1 MYRAQPPPRKYEEYA
16 YVLDFNSRGKSST
29 VRGREGIIVTAIGE
43 DRLTLLEVLGI
54 PNSTFEI
61 GEKIYIGKD
70 GRTKVLSVLGKM
82 EYDKISSSAQSE
94 LQTVVQ
100 TIVTAIGEDRLTL
113 LEILGI
119 PNTTFEIGEKIYIG
133 KDGRTKVLSVL
144 GKMEYDK
151 ISSSAQSELPTV
163 VQTIVTA
170 NESKFVEYLNNARP
184 LTPRIHALELI
195 PGIGKTYM
203 KTMLEEREKKKFES
217 YQDLQDRVGF
227 KDPVKHISERIM
239 DEITGESR
247 MNLFVKR

>member
-1 MYRAQPPPRKYEEYA
+1 MYRAQSPPRKYEEHA
-16 YVLDFNSRGKSST
+16 YVLDFNPRGKSST

-43 DRLTLLEVLGI
+43 DRLTLLEILGI
-54 PNSTFEI
+54 PNSVFEI

-82 EYDKISSSAQSE
+82 DYEKISSSAQSE
-94 LQTVVQ
+94 LHAVIDK
-100 TIVTAIGEDRLTL
+100 IVT
-113 LEILGI
+113 
-119 PNTTFEIGEKIYIG
+119 N
-133 KDGRTKVLSVL
+133 
-144 GKMEYDK
+144 
-151 ISSSAQSELPTV
+151 
-163 VQTIVTA
+163 
-170 NESKFVEYLNNARP
+170 NESKFIEYLNKAQP

-217 YQDLQDRVGF
+217 YDDLQERVGL
-227 KDPVKHISERIM
+227 KEPIKHISQRIM

>member
-29 VRGREGIIVTAIGE
+29 VRGRDGIIITAIGE

-54 PNSTFEI
+54 PNSSFEI
-61 GEKIYIGKD
+61 GEKIYIGKE

-94 LQTVVQ
+94 LETVV
-100 TIVTAIGEDRLTL
+100 E
-113 LEILGI
+113 
-119 PNTTFEIGEKIYIG
+119 
-133 KDGRTKVLSVL
+133 
-144 GKMEYDK
+144 
-151 ISSSAQSELPTV
+151 
-163 VQTIVTA
+163 TIVTA
-170 NESKFVEYLNNARP
+170 NESKFVEYLNKAQP

-217 YQDLQDRVGF
+217 YQDLQERVGF
-227 KDPVKHISERIM
+227 KEPVKHISERIM

>member
-1 MYRAQPPPRKYEEYA
+1 LYRAQSPPRKYEEYA

-29 VRGREGIIVTAIGE
+29 VRGRDGIIVTSIGE

-61 GEKIYIGKD
+61 GERIYIGKE

-82 EYDKISSSAQSE
+82 DYA
-94 LQTVVQ
+94 
-100 TIVTAIGEDRLTL
+100 
-113 LEILGI
+113 
-119 PNTTFEIGEKIYIG
+119 
-133 KDGRTKVLSVL
+133 
-144 GKMEYDK
+144 K

-163 VQTIVTA
+163 VENIVTA
-170 NESKFVEYLNNARP
+170 NEQRFVEYLNNARP

-203 KTMLEEREKKKFES
+203 KTMLEERERKKFES
-217 YQDLQDRVGF
+217 YQDLQERVGF
-227 KDPVKHISERIM
+227 KEPIKHISERIM
-239 DEITGESR
+239 DEITGQSR